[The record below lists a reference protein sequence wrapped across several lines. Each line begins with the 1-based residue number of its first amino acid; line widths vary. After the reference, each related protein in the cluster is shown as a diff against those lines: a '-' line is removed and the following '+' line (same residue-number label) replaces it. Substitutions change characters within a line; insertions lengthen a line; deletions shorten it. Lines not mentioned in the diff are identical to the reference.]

1 MQVVKGLR
9 PRLNN
14 DCPVALV
21 QTLEVCWS
29 DDPHERLCLYTS
41 LSRPSTT
48 NEQQAVTQVVVVV
61 GGTAFEEIEEELECI
76 IDELKSQESGKVVH
90 IRPKTAEE
98 LAQYG

>member
-1 MQVVKGLR
+1 M
-9 PRLNN
+9 
-14 DCPVALV
+14 
-21 QTLEVCWS
+21 
-29 DDPHERLCLYTS
+29 
-41 LSRPSTT
+41 
-48 NEQQAVTQVVVVV
+48 VVVVV